1 MGNVCHLLDGI
12 DRPKDIADMG
22 NAHKPCV
29 LCKELLVCV
38 QVQHAFFSHRD
49 HLQDNPP
56 ALCLQLPWNDVGV
69 VFHRRDNHLIALL
82 HAALCEA
89 GGNEVQ
95 ALRRPTGKDNLICG
109 MCVDELPYRLTCSLM
124 QVGCL
129 LRQPVYTTVYVGI
142 HIEVFL
148 AHGIQHAERFLRGGT
163 VVKVNQRL
171 AVNSAGENR
180 EGIPDFVDIVHI
192 FLYWTCLPY

>member
-1 MGNVCHLLDGI
+1 
-12 DRPKDIADMG
+12 
-22 NAHKPCV
+22 
-29 LCKELLVCV
+29 
-38 QVQHAFFSHRD
+38 
-49 HLQDNPP
+49 
-56 ALCLQLPWNDVGV
+56 
-69 VFHRRDNHLIALL
+69 
-82 HAALCEA
+82 
-89 GGNEVQ
+89 
-95 ALRRPTGKDNLICG
+95 
-109 MCVDELPYRLTCSLM
+109 M

-148 AHGIQHAERFLRGGT
+148 AHGIQHAERFLCGGT

-171 AVNSAGENR
+171 AVNSAGENW